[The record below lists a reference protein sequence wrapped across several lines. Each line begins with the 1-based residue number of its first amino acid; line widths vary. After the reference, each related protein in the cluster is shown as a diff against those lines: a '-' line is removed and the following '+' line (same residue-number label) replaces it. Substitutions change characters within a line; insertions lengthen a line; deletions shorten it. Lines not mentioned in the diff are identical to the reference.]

1 LEAEQLAV
9 ALKDASEEI
18 RGKVIPNLTQKAK
31 KQMEDLQQKMTE
43 IKQKDIQAMRK
54 KVEEKLKNFF

>member
-1 LEAEQLAV
+1 
-9 ALKDASEEI
+9 
-18 RGKVIPNLTQKAK
+18 
-31 KQMEDLQQKMTE
+31 MEDLQQKMTE